1 MKRKGA
7 FTLIEMMVV
16 LAVVALLSA
25 ITLGVVSSLRE
36 SNKRGTCQANLGQL
50 YGAMRLYSQDFDGK
64 TPYLNPTGGPSAA
77 TTPAGGL
84 GLWALYAYP
93 PASNDPLKDGNCN
106 GIADDLPASR
116 NDPLKDAPLASYLKS
131 PRVLHCPSDD
141 FAHDVSYATGASACA
156 QKTMGSAELGF
167 DPGDGIR
174 RLNPFYLS
182 YQVTDDAPNVPT
194 YSSFRGTDVKRQLR
208 FYSGSGASIATPER
222 VAPDQTV
229 VTWCRFHRGLN
240 SDGTTKA
247 GDNSRDNVLFLDG
260 SVQSIQVSQPV
271 TDTTIAQKTCD
282 GWKRVP
288 AAEANSVPTAIASA
302 CN

>member
-1 MKRKGA
+1 MNRQRA
-7 FTLIEMMVV
+7 FTMIEMMVV

-25 ITLGVVSSLRE
+25 ITLGAISSLRE
-36 SNKRGTCQANLGQL
+36 GGKRGTCQANLNQI
-50 YGAMRLYSQDFDGK
+50 YGAVRLYAQDFDGK
-64 TPYLNPTGGPSAA
+64 FPYRNPTGGPTSPQ
-77 TTPAGGL
+77 TPAGGL

-93 PASNDPLKDGNCN
+93 PASNDALKDADCN

-116 NDPLKDAPLASYLKS
+116 NDPLKDAPIAAYLKS

-156 QKTMGSAELGF
+156 TKSLGSTELNF

-182 YQVTDDAPNVPT
+182 YQVGDDAPAVPT
-194 YSSFRGTDVKRQLR
+194 YSSFRGANVKRQLR
-208 FYSGSGASIATPER
+208 FYDTGFATPDR

-229 VTWCRFHRGLN
+229 VTWCRFHRQLN

-260 SVQSIQVSQPV
+260 SVQSVLASQPV
-271 TDTTIAQKTCD
+271 TDTANTTKTCD

-288 AAEANSVPTAIASA
+288 LAEAGKVPVDIAAA